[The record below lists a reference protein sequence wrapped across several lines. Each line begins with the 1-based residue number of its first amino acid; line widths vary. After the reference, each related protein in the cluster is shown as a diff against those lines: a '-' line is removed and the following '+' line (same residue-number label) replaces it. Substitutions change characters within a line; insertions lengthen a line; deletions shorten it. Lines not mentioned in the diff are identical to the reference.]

1 MKFNNDRQFVWRPDG
16 VVIPFQCFTGLDY
29 EATTANDIKSIG
41 AGAANDTSV
50 IEIGTS
56 GVTGLKMT
64 AAGNSVMHLFA
75 LPRTFDPKH
84 RLRAR
89 LHWSS
94 GSTDTADTI
103 DWKILYT
110 PIVYN
115 VTAIA
120 APATALDTVIPRDT
134 VPVATANAHCV
145 TEWGSIRPN
154 KFADNVE
161 ALLIEMEM
169 DAFAAGLSEAKH
181 LLALELAWTPRRLY
195 YGDGMAHPAKLPLYS
210 ASDKY

>member
-1 MKFNNDRQFVWRPDG
+1 MARSFATVMLRFVSW
-16 VVIPFQCFTGLDY
+16 VWSST
-29 EATTANDIKSIG
+29 
-41 AGAANDTSV
+41 V

-75 LPRTFDPKH
+75 LPRTFDPKYS
-84 RLRAR
+84 LRAR

-120 APATALDTVIPRDT
+120 APATALDTVIPQDT

-145 TEWGSIRPN
+145 TAWGSISPN
-154 KFADNVE
+154 KLADNVE

-169 DAFAAGLSEAKH
+169 DAFAVGLSEAKH

-210 ASDKY
+210 ASGKY